1 MTNSNFELPK
11 ASSLS
16 TSLLVRRSECLQ
28 LLYKPRSAMQLSGPS
43 LYADYSSFIVNSYE
57 TVTID

>member
-1 MTNSNFELPK
+1 MTNSNFERPK

-28 LLYKPRSAMQLSGPS
+28 LLPKTEISDAAIPS
-43 LYADYSSFIVNSYE
+43 LYADYSSFIVNRYE

>member
-1 MTNSNFELPK
+1 MTNSNFERPK

-28 LLYKPRSAMQLSGPS
+28 LLYKTEISDTAIPS